1 MRRSDAMRRSDVPRR
16 ALDVPAGFP
25 DGYASGERARDA
37 LLVLSALRGIKPYQ
51 LHELAWSEATAE
63 ASLAA
68 IRGGAA
74 GSRADQEWARALDPS
89 TVERDAEE
97 LGARF
102 VTPVDDEYLPVFL
115 ELLHDP
121 PVALYVS
128 GSSLTELPE
137 RVAVVG
143 ARNCSPTGNEV
154 AMSIGAGLGGVGV
167 CVVSGAARGID
178 AASHRGALNSG
189 GTSIAVLG
197 SGHDLPYPKG
207 SSELVQRIAAS
218 GAVVS
223 EYAPGVVA
231 EPFRFPARNRL
242 VAALGCALVVVEGA
256 HGSGSMISVDHALDL
271 GRDVFAVPGPVTSP
285 LAEIPLSLIRDGA
298 TMIRGAEDLLDD
310 LGYSARLLLEPPPN
324 LQSDERRVFEALG
337 ASGLPDAISA
347 ATALS
352 LPAVTTILL
361 SLELKGLVRS
371 SGGRYE
377 RRVAPLATA
386 PGVEGAAGRAGEP
399 AGR

>member
-1 MRRSDAMRRSDVPRR
+1 MRAEARPTRRTDVPRR

-25 DGYASGERARDA
+25 VGFANGEGARDA
-37 LLVLSALRGIKPYQ
+37 LVVLSALRGIKPFQ
-51 LHELAWSEATAE
+51 LHELAWSEGTAE

-68 IRGGAA
+68 IRAGAA
-74 GSRADQEWARALDPS
+74 GSLADQGWSRTLDPS
-89 TVERDAEE
+89 TVARDAEA

-102 VTPVDDEYLPVFL
+102 VTPADDEYLPAFL

-121 PVALYVS
+121 PVALYIRGRPLVD
-128 GSSLTELPE
+128 LLE

-154 AMSIGAGLGGVGV
+154 AMSIGAGLGGAGV

-178 AASHRGALNSG
+178 AASHRGALNAG

-207 SSELVQRIAAS
+207 SSELVERIVAA

-223 EYAPGVVA
+223 EYAPGVAA

-242 VAALGCALVVVEGA
+242 VAALGRALVVVEGA

-271 GRDVFAVPGPVTSP
+271 GRDVYAVPGPVTSP
-285 LAEIPLSLIRDGA
+285 LAEIPLSLIREGA
-298 TMIRGAEDLLDD
+298 GMIRGADDLLDD
-310 LGYSARLLLEPPPN
+310 LGYSASLLRAPPPS
-324 LQSDERRVFEALG
+324 LQGDERRVYEALG
-337 ASGLPDAISA
+337 ASGLPDALSSA
-347 ATALS
+347 TDLPLS
-352 LPAVTTILL
+352 AVTTILL

-371 SGGRYE
+371 AAGRYE
-377 RRVAPLATA
+377 RRLVGSVVR
-386 PGVEGAAGRAGEP
+386 PG
-399 AGR
+399 

>member
-1 MRRSDAMRRSDVPRR
+1 MPGESPADVRRPRRSDVPRR
-16 ALDVPAGFP
+16 ALDVPPGFP
-25 DGYASGERARDA
+25 DGYANGDGAREA

-51 LHELAWSEATAE
+51 LHELAWSDGTAE

-68 IRGGAA
+68 IRAGAA
-74 GSRADQEWARALDPS
+74 GSEADRAWARELDAAS
-89 TVERDAEE
+89 VEGEASAF
-97 LGARF
+97 GVRF
-102 VTPVDDEYLPVFL
+102 VTPVDDEYLPVFR

-128 GSSLTELPE
+128 GTPLTELPE

-178 AASHRGALNSG
+178 AASHRGALTAG

-207 SSELVQRIAAS
+207 SSELLARIAAA

-223 EYAPGVVA
+223 EYAPGVAA
-231 EPFRFPARNRL
+231 EAFRFPARNRL
-242 VAALGCALVVVEGA
+242 VAALGRALVVVEGA

-271 GRDVFAVPGPVTSP
+271 GREVFAVPGPVTSP
-285 LAEIPLSLIRDGA
+285 LAEIPLALIRDGA
-298 TMIRGAEDLLDD
+298 TMIRGADDLLDD
-310 LGYSARLLLEPPPN
+310 LGHTTRLRLGPPPN
-324 LQSDERRVFEALG
+324 LSGDERRVYEALG

-347 ATALS
+347 VTTLP
-352 LPAVTTILL
+352 LPAVTTTLL

-371 SGGRYE
+371 VGGRYE
-377 RRVAPLATA
+377 RRVLAATA
-386 PGVEGAAGRAGEP
+386 AGSVSGAG
-399 AGR
+399 

>member
-1 MRRSDAMRRSDVPRR
+1 MRAEERSARRTDVPRR

-25 DGYASGERARDA
+25 DGFANGEGARDA
-37 LLVLSALRGIKPYQ
+37 LLVLSALRGIKPFQ
-51 LHELAWSEATAE
+51 IHELAWSEGTAE

-68 IRGGAA
+68 IRAGAA
-74 GSRADQEWARALDPS
+74 GSPADQEWSRTLDPS
-89 TVERDAEE
+89 TVGRDAEA

-102 VTPVDDEYLPVFL
+102 VTPADDEYLPAFL

-121 PVALYVS
+121 PAALYIR
-128 GSSLTELPE
+128 GRSLVELPE

-154 AMSIGAGLGGVGV
+154 AMSIGAGLGGAGV

-178 AASHRGALNSG
+178 AASHRGALNAG

-207 SSELVQRIAAS
+207 SSELVERVAAV

-223 EYAPGVVA
+223 EYAPGVAA

-242 VAALGCALVVVEGA
+242 VAALGRALVVVEGA

-271 GRDVFAVPGPVTSP
+271 GRDVYAVPGPVTSP

-298 TMIRGAEDLLDD
+298 IMIRGADDLLDD
-310 LGYSARLLLEPPPN
+310 LGYSATLLLAPPPS
-324 LQSDERRVFEALG
+324 LQGDERRVYQALG
-337 ASGLPDAISA
+337 ASGLPDAIASA
-347 ATALS
+347 TDLPLS
-352 LPAVTTILL
+352 AVTTILL
-361 SLELKGLVRS
+361 SLELKGLIRS
-371 SGGRYE
+371 AAGRYE
-377 RRVAPLATA
+377 RRVVGSTTRP
-386 PGVEGAAGRAGEP
+386 EGR
-399 AGR
+399 

>member
-1 MRRSDAMRRSDVPRR
+1 MPAEGRTKRRSDVPRR

-25 DGYASGERARDA
+25 DGYAEGAGACDA
-37 LLVLSALRGIKPYQ
+37 LLVPSALRGIKPYQ
-51 LHELAWSEATAE
+51 LHELAWSEGTAE
-63 ASLAA
+63 ASIAT
-68 IRGGAA
+68 IRAGGA
-74 GSRADQEWARALDPS
+74 GSEADQEWARALEAAA
-89 TVERDAEE
+89 VERDAEE

-128 GSSLTELPE
+128 GSSLTELAE

-154 AMSIGAGLGGVGV
+154 AMSIGAGLGGVGI

-197 SGHDLPYPKG
+197 SGHDLPYPTG
-207 SSELVQRIAAS
+207 SSELVRRIAAS

-242 VAALGCALVVVEGA
+242 VAALGRALVVVEGA

-271 GRDVFAVPGPVTSP
+271 GRDVYAVPGPVTSP
-285 LAEIPLSLIRDGA
+285 LAEIPLGLIRDGA

-324 LQSDERRVFEALG
+324 LLAEERRVYEALG

-347 ATALS
+347 ATGFSLS
-352 LPAVTTILL
+352 AVTTILL
-361 SLELKGLVRS
+361 LLELKGLVRS

-377 RRVAPLATA
+377 RRVTAAAKAPDPAGA
-386 PGVEGAAGRAGEP
+386 PGR
-399 AGR
+399 

>member
-1 MRRSDAMRRSDVPRR
+1 VP
-16 ALDVPAGFP
+16 PGFP
-25 DGYASGERARDA
+25 EGYAAGVGARDA

-51 LHELAWSEATAE
+51 LHELAWSEGTAE
-63 ASLAA
+63 ASLAS
-68 IRGGAA
+68 IRAGRA
-74 GSRADQEWARALDPS
+74 GSGADQEWARELDPRA
-89 TVERDAEE
+89 VARDATE

-102 VTPVDDEYLPVFL
+102 VAPNDDEYLQVFF

-128 GSSLTELPE
+128 GRSLLELDE

-154 AMSIGAGLGGVGV
+154 AMSIGAGLGGAGV

-178 AASHRGALNSG
+178 AASHRGALSAG

-207 SSELVQRIAAS
+207 SSELVQRVAAA

-242 VAALGCALVVVEGA
+242 VAALGRALVVVEGA

-298 TMIRGAEDLLDD
+298 TMVRGAADLLDD
-310 LGYSARLLLEPPPN
+310 LGYSAKLLLEPPPN
-324 LQSDERRVFEALG
+324 LKDDERRVYEALG
-337 ASGLPDAISA
+337 ASGLPDALASA
-347 ATALS
+347 TGLALAT
-352 LPAVTTILL
+352 VTTALL
-361 SLELKGLVRS
+361 SLELKGLVRTT
-371 SGGRYE
+371 GGRYE
-377 RRVAPLATA
+377 RRVA
-386 PGVEGAAGRAGEP
+386 G
-399 AGR
+399 

>member
-1 MRRSDAMRRSDVPRR
+1 MRAEVRSTRRSDVPRR
-16 ALDVPAGFP
+16 ALDVPPEFP
-25 DGYASGERARDA
+25 NGYADGEGARDA
-37 LLVLSALRGIKPYQ
+37 LLVLSALRGIKPFQ
-51 LHELAWSEATAE
+51 LHELAWSEGTAE
-63 ASLAA
+63 SSLAA
-68 IRGGAA
+68 IRAGAA
-74 GSRADQEWARALDPS
+74 GTPADQEWSRTLDPS
-89 TVERDAEE
+89 TVARDAEA

-102 VTPVDDEYLPVFL
+102 VTPADDEYLPAFL

-128 GSSLTELPE
+128 GHSLAELPE

-143 ARNCSPTGNEV
+143 ARNCSPLGNEV
-154 AMSIGAGLGGVGV
+154 AMSLGAGLGGVGV

-178 AASHRGALNSG
+178 AASHRGALDAG

-207 SSELVQRIAAS
+207 SSELVQRIAAA
-218 GAVVS
+218 GTVVS

-242 VAALGCALVVVEGA
+242 VAALGRALVVVEGA

-285 LAEIPLSLIRDGA
+285 LAEVPLSLIRDGA
-298 TMIRGAEDLLDD
+298 TLIRGADDLLDD
-310 LGYSARLLLEPPPN
+310 LGYSATLLLEPPPN
-324 LQSDERRVFEALG
+324 LAGDERAVYQALG
-337 ASGLPDAISA
+337 ASGLPDAISS
-347 ATALS
+347 ATALPLS
-352 LPAVTTILL
+352 SVTTILL

-371 SGGRYE
+371 TAGRYE
-377 RRVAPLATA
+377 RRVVGSVAK
-386 PGVEGAAGRAGEP
+386 PG
-399 AGR
+399 